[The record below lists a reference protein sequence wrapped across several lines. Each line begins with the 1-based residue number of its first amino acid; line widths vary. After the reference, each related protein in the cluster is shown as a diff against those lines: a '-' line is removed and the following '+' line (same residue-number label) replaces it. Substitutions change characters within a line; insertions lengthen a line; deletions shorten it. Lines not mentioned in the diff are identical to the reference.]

1 MAERIYRSMAMI
13 GYILTP
19 EFSSKPDP
27 FTGASGNHSTSQLRL
42 IEIAKTC
49 AWILLSISVSL
60 ALGQL
65 N

>member
-1 MAERIYRSMAMI
+1 MAERINRSIAMI

-19 EFSSKPDP
+19 EFSSKPDQL
-27 FTGASGNHSTSQLRL
+27 TGASGNQSTSQWRL
-42 IEIAKTC
+42 IEIAKTS
-49 AWILLSISVSL
+49 AWIFLSISVSL